1 MTFGVKKSSTA
12 AVQLEPHLMISDQ
25 KIPIVKK
32 GESFKYFGKSFNF
45 GMGLH
50 QKNKNLKVNLKSI
63 CTKLTDFH
71 WSHSIK
77 SALWTLTFTVNLN
90 GDLVFINYQ
99 QHWLSNT

>member
-1 MTFGVKKSSTA
+1 MVADDKTTITALESNNHYLLNLFTKWCSWSDLIVKISKCVTFGVKKSSTA

-50 QKNKNLKVNLKSI
+50 QKK
-63 CTKLTDFH
+63 
-71 WSHSIK
+71 
-77 SALWTLTFTVNLN
+77 
-90 GDLVFINYQ
+90 
-99 QHWLSNT
+99 